1 MEDAEAQD
9 PSAETLDTQFNTVKT
24 ATTLSHVMR
33 YGDLDFKDEVVG
45 DFYGNL
51 DVSSTPIVKSSG
63 AKFFD
68 KLFK

>member
-1 MEDAEAQD
+1 
-9 PSAETLDTQFNTVKT
+9 
-24 ATTLSHVMR
+24 MR

-51 DVSSTPIVKSSG
+51 DVSSTPLVKSSG